1 MARMARVVAEGVP
14 HHITQR
20 GDDRREVFLLAAD
33 RRYRPSGH
41 LWQKRFYSCALGR
54 TDLLAALAYVDL
66 NAVRARLTERAGKS
80 EWSSAKAPVA
90 GVASDA
96 LLDGWA
102 GSELRRASGA
112 GLQFGDDG
120 FVAELEA
127 RAGRELR
134 RRRPGPQPRR
144 EAES

>member
-1 MARMARVVAEGVP
+1 
-14 HHITQR
+14 
-20 GDDRREVFLLAAD
+20 
-33 RRYRPSGH
+33 
-41 LWQKRFYSCALGR
+41 
-54 TDLLAALAYVDL
+54 LAYVDL

-112 GLQFGDDG
+112 ELPFGDDG
-120 FVAELEA
+120 FVAEMEA

-144 EAES
+144 EAESGAGGCGAVPDRQRKPRTIHRWTLRRSYRILMER

>member
-1 MARMARVVAEGVP
+1 VHRAAIPER
-14 HHITQR
+14 
-20 GDDRREVFLLAAD
+20 DDSFAGALGQTDGRYGSWFN

-54 TDLLAALAYVDL
+54 TDLLGALAYVDL
-66 NAVRARLTERAGKS
+66 NAVRAGLTERAGEY
-80 EWSSAKAPVA
+80 EWSSAKAHGA
-90 GVASDA
+90 GVESDA
-96 LLDGWA
+96 LLDGRA

-112 GLQFGDDG
+112 ELPFGDDG
-120 FVAELEA
+120 FVAEMEA

-144 EAES
+144 QAES